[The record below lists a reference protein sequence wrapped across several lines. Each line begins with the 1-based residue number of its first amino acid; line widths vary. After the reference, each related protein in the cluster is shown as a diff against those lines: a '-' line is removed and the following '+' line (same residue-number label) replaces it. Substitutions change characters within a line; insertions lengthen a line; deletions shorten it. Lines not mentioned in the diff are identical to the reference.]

1 MKIKWLTRFKKIKE
15 EIKREVKIEPT
26 FSRMNMKVWLWIYF
40 PRKKIM
46 SKFIYHLLLNEK
58 KEFVQGKE
66 QNCFKIKIMLIGDH
80 VLFTLIKYLLRLF
93 PYSPQVKT
101 VMSALGEKE
110 MSFELIEAILKYIQ
124 NIGTP
129 GAVLVFLPGWR

>member
-1 MKIKWLTRFKKIKE
+1 
-15 EIKREVKIEPT
+15 
-26 FSRMNMKVWLWIYF
+26 
-40 PRKKIM
+40 M
-46 SKFIYHLLLNEK
+46 SKLIYHLLLNEK

-66 QNCFKIKIMLIGDH
+66 QNCFKIKIKLIGDR